1 MKFAL
6 ASHLILVVRLR
17 YHSLNKSQ
25 LSPVM
30 FILKISLNSPTSNA
44 FFRIRQSNI
53 QWNMSFSC
61 FNIKL
66 KKTSD
71 ELDLT
76 VEHLLYGGESV
87 IYILTKIV
95 NMVFSNTAIP
105 DSLKGGIGL

>member
-1 MKFAL
+1 VNDDIETLTETKDT
-6 ASHLILVVRLR
+6 
-17 YHSLNKSQ
+17 LNFKGISQ
-25 LSPVM
+25 KVFYL
-30 FILKISLNSPTSNA
+30 LK
-44 FFRIRQSNI
+44 
-53 QWNMSFSC
+53 M
-61 FNIKL
+61 

-105 DSLKGGIGL
+105 DSLKGGIGCPIY

>member
-1 MKFAL
+1 MNDDIETLTETKDT
-6 ASHLILVVRLR
+6 
-17 YHSLNKSQ
+17 LNFKGISQ
-25 LSPVM
+25 KVFYL
-30 FILKISLNSPTSNA
+30 LK
-44 FFRIRQSNI
+44 
-53 QWNMSFSC
+53 M
-61 FNIKL
+61 

-105 DSLKGGIGL
+105 DSLKGGIGCPIY

>member
-1 MKFAL
+1 M
-6 ASHLILVVRLR
+6 
-17 YHSLNKSQ
+17 
-25 LSPVM
+25 
-30 FILKISLNSPTSNA
+30 
-44 FFRIRQSNI
+44 
-53 QWNMSFSC
+53 
-61 FNIKL
+61 

-105 DSLKGGIGL
+105 DSLKGGIGCPIY